1 MSFKAA
7 FEKAQK
13 SLESL
18 PSDTTSSSDAA
29 STQAAKTTT
38 NSLAAMFKPA
48 AGSWECDTCLVRN
61 KAEDNVCVSCSSNKP
76 GYEPSK
82 ESTLQTPQFSFGIPS
97 STTATKESAKN
108 EEKPNI
114 NSLASMFK
122 PAVGSWECNSC
133 LVRNKASD
141 SACVACS
148 AGKDGIAPSA
158 DSSTGDTPAFSFGIK
173 SDMSSTTS
181 GFSFGVA
188 ENKTAFSYGI
198 PATNQSVTSTTS
210 QPAFSFGTSAKPAQ
224 DNTDSKPAF
233 SFGIPGSITIKPVQ
247 DSTVATESKPAFSF
261 GKPGEQTSK
270 TFSFSWS
277 TTTPASIGSASTA
290 GTSAFSSSTFSQSKP
305 AGSQEQP
312 STPTKEENSGF
323 VFGSPG
329 KYEFSFTGVKARS
342 PRSRDISQCE
352 SEDGLVEEDEGDH
365 LYFEVRLFSLA
376 RIIQIIF
383 FYLLFF

>member
-1 MSFKAA
+1 MLQALSFKAA

-13 SLESL
+13 SLEADT
-18 PSDTTSSSDAA
+18 SDTTAVSEAA
-29 STQAAKTTT
+29 PIKPSNTATS
-38 NSLAAMFKPA
+38 SLAAMFKPA

-61 KAEDNVCVSCSSNKP
+61 KPEDNVCVSCSSNKP
-76 GYEPSK
+76 GYEPPK

-97 STTATKESAKN
+97 STTAPKESAKN
-108 EEKPNI
+108 DDKPPL

-122 PAVGSWECNSC
+122 PAAGSWECNSC
-133 LVRNKASD
+133 LVRN
-141 SACVACS
+141 SAGDTVCVACKS
-148 AGKDGIAPSA
+148 GKDGSAPSA
-158 DSSTGDTPAFSFGIK
+158 ESSTGDKSSFSFGIK
-173 SDMSSTTS
+173 SDASSTSS

-188 ENKTAFSYGI
+188 ENKTAFSYSI
-198 PATNQSVTSTTS
+198 PSTSQSATATPS

-233 SFGIPGSITIKPVQ
+233 SFGIPGSVTIKPVQ
-247 DSTVATESKPAFSF
+247 DSTVASETKPAFSF
-261 GKPGEQTSK
+261 GKPGEQTNK
-270 TFSFSWS
+270 PFSFSWS

-305 AGSQEQP
+305 SGSQEQP
-312 STPTKEENSGF
+312 STPTKEEKPGF

-365 LYFEVRLFSLA
+365 LYFEVSHFMVVL
-376 RIIQIIF
+376 
-383 FYLLFF
+383 